1 MRSTPEYQTYK
12 YMEHWRPEEQV
23 ILEKELTNSKTSPLL
38 SYIYT
43 QVKAEYKHVPNRK
56 DGNDAFV
63 HPLNVIWD
71 LKKAGVQDEVT
82 LSAALMHDWV
92 EEKVDLFRNKNNLK
106 LTTSGLKKIDLCEQ
120 QIFSEIKLEL
130 TDFCIKHKT
139 SAKIAQDTFKLLE
152 MLTRN
157 KRHFYYRSISGIFNC
172 ADKGLKEKAILVKL
186 ADRTHNIQSI
196 ECFSEEKRLFECFK
210 NLFILNNT
218 KRYLQQK
225 RKREGYKTMD
235 LLERMFTKCSKAT
248 FDAFLRVL
256 ELCYKKGINEVR
268 SMLQLAFK
276 KFAFEKH
283 GLWEVTD
290 IDEKIIHPM
299 RLYMGIVR
307 KYDTRMHQEWKQFE
321 KYKNAELEFCRKFF
335 SDFNYNEE
343 QLRAVLDYKDAYAL
357 KEVIAKLLYDPEYLI
372 GGFSCSALC
381 SRGMKCMK
389 SGKIE
394 QFNHVLLP
402 IG

>member
-1 MRSTPEYQTYK
+1 MRPTPEYQTYK
-12 YMEHWRPEEQV
+12 YMEHWHPEEQT
-23 ILEKELTNSKTSPLL
+23 ILEQELAHSKTSPLL
-38 SYIYT
+38 SYIYAR
-43 QVKAEYKHVPNRK
+43 VKAEYKHVPNRK

-71 LKKAGVQDEVT
+71 LKKAGVQDETT

-92 EEKVDLFRNKNNLK
+92 EEKVDLFRRKHDLE
-106 LTTSGLKKIDLCEQ
+106 LTPAGLKKIERCEQ
-120 QIFSEIKLEL
+120 QVFSEIKNEL
-130 TDFCIKHKT
+130 MGFCAKNNVPVKT
-139 SAKIAQDTFKLLE
+139 AQDTLKLLE

-172 ADKGLKEKAILVKL
+172 ADKELKEGAILIKL
-186 ADRTHNIQSI
+186 ADRIHNIQSI

-225 RKREGYKTMD
+225 RQKDGYKNMHP
-235 LLERMFTKCSKAT
+235 LERIFTKCSKAT

-256 ELCYKKGINEVR
+256 ELCYKKGINDVR

-290 IDEKIIHPM
+290 VDDKTIHPM
-299 RLYMGIVR
+299 RLYQGIIR
-307 KYDTRMHQEWKQFE
+307 KYDARLHQEWKQFE
-321 KYKNAELEFCRKFF
+321 RYKKAEMEFCGKFF
-335 SDFNYNEE
+335 SDFKFNEE
-343 QLRAVLDYKDAYAL
+343 QLRAVIDYKDAYAL
-357 KEVIAKLLYDPEYLI
+357 KEVVAKLLYDPEYVI

-389 SGKIE
+389 VGKTE
-394 QFNHVLLP
+394 KFNHVLLP

>member
-12 YMEHWRPEEQV
+12 YMEHWRPEEQT
-23 ILEKELTNSKTSPLL
+23 ILEQELTHSKNSPLL

-43 QVKAEYKHVPNRK
+43 RVKAEYKFVPHRK

-71 LKKAGVQDEVT
+71 LKKAGVRNEVT

-92 EEKVDLFRNKNNLK
+92 EEEVDLFRNKNKLK
-106 LTTSGLKKIDLCEQ
+106 LTAAGLKELDLCEQ
-120 QIFSEIKLEL
+120 QIFSNIKQEL
-130 TDFCIKHKT
+130 TDFCTKNKVPI
-139 SAKIAQDTFKLLE
+139 KIAQDTFKLLE

-172 ADKGLKEKAILVKL
+172 ADKELKEKAILVKL

-218 KRYLQQK
+218 KRFLQQK
-225 RKREGYKTMD
+225 RKKEGYKTMD
-235 LLERMFTKCSKAT
+235 PLERMFTKCSKAT
-248 FDAFLRVL
+248 FDAFLRIL

-283 GLWEVTD
+283 GLWEVTE
-290 IDEKIIHPM
+290 IDDKIIHPM

-307 KYDTRMHQEWKQFE
+307 KYDARMHQEWKQFE
-321 KYKNAELEFCRKFF
+321 KYKNAEMEFCRKFF
-335 SDFNYNEE
+335 SDFKFNEE

-389 SGKIE
+389 SGKKE
-394 QFNHVLLP
+394 KFNHVLLP
-402 IG
+402 A